1 MARYPHGRNAAVMS
15 AVIMGLGQWYNRQ
28 ALKGLLLMT
37 IQACSLFFLLR
48 FVPRGLWGLYTLGEK
63 PDRLEK
69 VGKVFV
75 NVRGDHSIF
84 LMVQGIMTL
93 LVLFLIVTI
102 YVSNIRDAY
111 RTGKL
116 RENGGTPPDFRKSA
130 AHVMQNQF
138 PYLVLA
144 VPLLLVLFFTVM
156 PVLFMILLAFTN
168 FSFPNYLPPA
178 KLVDWT
184 GFKSFLDM
192 FRIQAWSHTL
202 LGVTVW
208 TLIWTVCAT
217 LTTFIGGFAV
227 ALLVQTRGIRFKGFW
242 RTLFI
247 IPYAVPQFISLL
259 VMRNMFN
266 GQFGPINQYLQAFGL
281 GRLPWLT
288 DPFWAKVTVILVNIW
303 IGFPIS
309 MLMVIGLLTTI
320 PRELYEASEIDG
332 ATRYQQFRAITLP
345 TVMYAFAPLLVMSF
359 AGNINNFNLIYL
371 MTNGGPSNAKY
382 QMAGDT
388 DILITWLY
396 NLTLANGKYN
406 YASVIGLFI
415 FILIGTLSI
424 WNLRRTKAFRE
435 EDVFL

>member
-1 MARYPHGRNAAVMS
+1 MS
-15 AVIMGLGQWYNRQ
+15 AFVMGLGQWYNKQ
-28 ALKGLLLMT
+28 AVKGLLLM
-37 IQACSLFFLLR
+37 AVHVCSLAFILY
-48 FVPRGLWGLYTLGEK
+48 VAPRGLWGLFTLGDK

-84 LMVQGIMTL
+84 LMVQGILTL
-93 LVLFLIVTI
+93 LVLALIAVVYI
-102 YVSNIRDAY
+102 SNIRDAY

-116 RENGGTPPDFRKSA
+116 REAGQSVPTFQQTVGGIL
-130 AHVMQNQF
+130 QNQF

-144 VPLLLVLFFTVM
+144 VPILLVVFFTVM
-156 PVLFMILLAFTN
+156 PILFMILLAFTN
-168 FSFPNYLPPA
+168 FSFPNFLPPA

-184 GFKSFLDM
+184 GWKSFLDM
-192 FRIQAWSHTL
+192 FRIKAWSHTL
-202 LGVTVW
+202 AGVTLW
-208 TLIWTVCAT
+208 TFVWTVCAT

-227 ALLVQTRGIRFKGFW
+227 ALLVQIRGIRFKGFW

-247 IPYAVPQFISLL
+247 IPYAVPQFVSLL
-259 VMRNMFN
+259 VLRNMFN
-266 GQFGPINQYLQAFGL
+266 GQFGPVNQYLEAFGL

-288 DPFWAKVTVILVNIW
+288 DPFWAKVTVILVNVW

-320 PRELYEASEIDG
+320 PRDLYEASEIDG
-332 ATRYQQFRAITLP
+332 ASRYQQFRAITLP
-345 TVMYAFAPLLVMSF
+345 SVMYAFGPLLVMSF

-371 MTNGGPSNAKY
+371 MTNGGPSNSKY
-382 QMAGDT
+382 QLAGDT

-415 FILIGTLSI
+415 FILISTLSI